1 MLGGLFEQNYLRNPS
16 TIMPCM
22 DEYTA
27 ADMVA
32 FIGDTLNKLAKGSIN
47 DFIACYNK
55 TKDYHNT
62 LPQ

>member
-1 MLGGLFEQNYLRNPS
+1 
-16 TIMPCM
+16 M